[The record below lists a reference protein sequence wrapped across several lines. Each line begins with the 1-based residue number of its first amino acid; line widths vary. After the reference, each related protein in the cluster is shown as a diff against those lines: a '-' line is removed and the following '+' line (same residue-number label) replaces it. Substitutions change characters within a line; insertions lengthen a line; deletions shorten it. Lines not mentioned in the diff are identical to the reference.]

1 MNTQNNAGKSNETA
15 APLPVKSVDFQ
26 TAAAIRSGLKL
37 RDVHVTYHVGGRPV
51 HAVRGVDLDVRPGE
65 VVGLVGESGC
75 GKSTLA
81 KVICGLAEPSA
92 GTVVYDDMPI
102 TPMKF
107 RRRPVELRRIQM
119 VFQNPYASL
128 NPRRSIRSQIEEAR
142 AISPVEVPSVEEL
155 LNMVEL
161 DASDADKLPHQFSGG
176 QRQRIAIARAMA
188 ASPTLLIGDEPI
200 ASLDAS
206 LQAKTALLM
215 KQAAARTDASLLFIS
230 HDLSVVR
237 LIATRI
243 VVMNKGQIVEEGPT
257 EDIWNHP
264 QEEYTKNLLG
274 AIPVPDGLGHLP
286 AFNGEI

>member
-1 MNTQNNAGKSNETA
+1 MSKNLDTAPNAA
-15 APLPVKSVDFQ
+15 APALVKPADFQ
-26 TAAAIRSGLKL
+26 TVAAIRTGLKL
-37 RDVHVTYHVGGRPV
+37 RDIHVTYTAGGRQV
-51 HAVRGVDLDVRPGE
+51 HAVRGVDLDVAPGE

-81 KVICGLAEPSA
+81 KVICGLVEASEGSA
-92 GTVVYDDMPI
+92 VYDDMPI
-102 TPMKF
+102 TPLEF

-128 NPRRSIRSQIEEAR
+128 NPRRSIRAQIEEAR
-142 AISPVEVPSVEEL
+142 AISPIEVPSVEEL
-155 LNMVEL
+155 LAMVEL
-161 DASDADKLPHQFSGG
+161 SASDADKLPHQFSGG

-188 ASPTLLIGDEPI
+188 TSPTLLIGDEPI

-206 LQAKTALLM
+206 LQAKTAILM
-215 KQAAARTDASLLFIS
+215 KEAAARTDASLLFIS
-230 HDLSVVR
+230 HDLSIVR

-243 VVMNKGQIVEEGPT
+243 VVMNKGRIVEEGPT

-264 QEEYTKNLLG
+264 KEQYTKNLLG

-286 AFNGEI
+286 AFNGKV